1 MGSPL
6 IEDQL
11 NCVPPVTFK
20 VVPTPSHIIS
30 SSPAYVLLSTFIT
43 IETELTPT
51 MGQALSLA
59 FTVIVEK
66 LLLFGVTIKQKLA
79 VAKPFVN
86 VF

>member
-1 MGSPL
+1 M
-6 IEDQL
+6 
-11 NCVPPVTFK
+11 
-20 VVPTPSHIIS
+20 
-30 SSPAYVLLSTFIT
+30 LLSTLIT